1 MFKQSPV
8 KIYSVLNT
16 FALNVFSPFLLPG
29 TKFTVRN
36 THTSMGI
43 LFYSFSYPKE
53 KRREDSQKTN
63 SDIINI

>member
-36 THTSMGI
+36 THTPAWEFYFI
-43 LFYSFSYPKE
+43 LLVTLKKRVE
-53 KRREDSQKTN
+53 KVPRKLILT
-63 SDIINI
+63 